1 MEIPFANTKV
11 NDIESIPDEIDIVLR
26 IDTHRMAHTLYQ
38 NQSKHKPYSS
48 NEVFCSLLE
57 YWEEWVSMER
67 WPTDKADRST
77 HRQIHSV
84 PAANP
89 STCHTASPS
98 FDAQLCVCCGIE
110 PGHPGKGLLYRRCV
124 TRSAGTAFNSIADMV
139 RHYKRI
145 RLR

>member
-1 MEIPFANTKV
+1 MTLRPLVNVTFHRSPVTALALIVHQELHQLRQFDLDDWTFTDAEWAINSLQHGSQCDAETNVSVLMEIPFANTKV

-67 WPTDKADRST
+67 
-77 HRQIHSV
+77 
-84 PAANP
+84 
-89 STCHTASPS
+89 
-98 FDAQLCVCCGIE
+98 
-110 PGHPGKGLLYRRCV
+110 
-124 TRSAGTAFNSIADMV
+124 
-139 RHYKRI
+139 
-145 RLR
+145 